1 MHVVVTGGAGFVGSH
16 LARQLLEAGHHVTVV
31 DNLAT
36 GRRGHVPAGAEFLE
50 LDVSRPES
58 LGALPGGSFDA
69 VCHLAAQSS
78 GPASAEMPYHDLQ
91 ANAASTL
98 LLSRWCLE
106 RRVPR
111 FLYASSMAI
120 YGEAASPVREDA
132 ACAPLSYYG
141 VSKLASEH
149 LLRLAAREGLDVACF
164 RMFSVYGPGQNLGN
178 LTQGMVSIYLAY
190 LLQGIEVPVTGS
202 LQRVR
207 DFLYIDDAVRA
218 WRLALER
225 PLRPGVSTWNLGS
238 GRPVTVRALLD
249 ALLAAVQ
256 LPASHPI
263 RELPGSAADQFAL
276 YADVTTARRDLGW
289 QPSVSLPDGLEAMA
303 AWAKSQAAEVVRP

>member
-1 MHVVVTGGAGFVGSH
+1 MRVLVTGGAGFIGSH
-16 LARQLLEAGHHVTVV
+16 LTRQLLSSGHRVV
-31 DNLAT
+31 VSDNLVT
-36 GRRGHVPAGAEFLE
+36 GRRDHVPAGAEFLE
-50 LDVSRPES
+50 LDVARPES
-58 LGALPGGSFDA
+58 LAALPAGAFDA

-106 RRVPR
+106 RRIPR

-120 YGEAASPVREDA
+120 YGEAASPVREEA

-149 LLRLAAREGLDVACF
+149 LLRLAAREGLDVTCF
-164 RMFSVYGPGQNLGN
+164 RMFSIYGPGQNLGN
-178 LTQGMVSIYLAY
+178 LKQGMVSIYLAY
-190 LLQGIEVPVTGS
+190 LLQGVAVPVTGS

-225 PLRPGVSTWNLGS
+225 PARPGLSTWNLGS

-249 ALLAAVQ
+249 ALLAAME
-256 LPASHPI
+256 LPADYPI
-263 RELPGSAADQFAL
+263 RELPGSASDQFAL
-276 YADVTTARRDLGW
+276 FADVGAARRDLGW
-289 QPSVSLPDGLEAMA
+289 QPAVPLANGLRAMA
-303 AWAKSQAAEVVRP
+303 SWAKTQAAEALKG